1 MIAKPPVSIL
11 PPMSVL
17 FVCLGNI
24 CRSPLAEGV
33 FRAVVEECGRA
44 HQFGIDSAGTGGW
57 HAGSAPDPRSIAV
70 AARHGIDI
78 SGQKARRV
86 RPGDFH
92 DFDLIL
98 GMDRSNVEELKRLAP
113 PDAQG
118 RVHLFLDY
126 TLGRDDDVPD
136 PYYGGPEGFAD
147 VYGMIREASEA
158 LADATSSGS
167 SVKSSLAR
175 PTPRK
180 A

>member
-1 MIAKPPVSIL
+1 MIAKPSASI
-11 PPMSVL
+11 L

-33 FRAVVEECGRA
+33 FRAVADQAGRA
-44 HQFGIDSAGTGGW
+44 HEFHIDSAGTGGW
-57 HAGSAPDPRSIAV
+57 HAGSAPDPRSVAIAGL
-70 AARHGIDI
+70 HGIDI
-78 SGQKARRV
+78 SHQKARRV
-86 RPGDFH
+86 RPNDFG

-98 GMDRSNVEELKRLAP
+98 GMDRSNVQELKRIAP
-113 PDAQG
+113 PEAQE

-126 TLGRDDDVPD
+126 ALGRHSDVPD

-147 VYGMIREASEA
+147 VYRMIREASEA
-158 LADATSSGS
+158 LSSGS